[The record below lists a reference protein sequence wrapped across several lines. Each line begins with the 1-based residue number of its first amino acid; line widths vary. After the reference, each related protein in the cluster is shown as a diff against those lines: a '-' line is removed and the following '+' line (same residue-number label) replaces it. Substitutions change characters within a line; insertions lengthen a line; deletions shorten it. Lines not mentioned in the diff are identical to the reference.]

1 MKHALISL
9 FILAVL
15 GGASAQSSEFIGI
28 GLKAELGPAAD
39 DYFSYGDV
47 YLFPPTFVEIQAGDY
62 ALFGSFGFREIIGT
76 DFSDFLELSGDI
88 LVPLF
93 ERPTVYL
100 GAGAGLNVGLS
111 DVTVFNVH
119 GVAGAEFGLFSHLG
133 FFTEV
138 NPGYYVASGQT
149 SNFGSRDESG
159 FGVKVRFGFNVHP

>member
-1 MKHALISL
+1 MKHILLL
-9 FILAVL
+9 FVVSIL
-15 GGASAQSSEFIGI
+15 GFTSAQSSFIGV

-76 DFSDFLELSGDI
+76 DFSDFLELSSDI
-88 LVPLF
+88 LVPVSN
-93 ERPTVYL
+93 RPLVYL

-149 SNFGSRDESG
+149 SNSGSRDESG
-159 FGVKVRFGFNVHP
+159 FGAKVRLGFNVRP

>member
-1 MKHALISL
+1 MKHVLISL
-9 FILAVL
+9 SVLAVL
-15 GGASAQSSEFIGI
+15 GSASAQSGFIGV

-76 DFSDFLELSGDI
+76 DFSDFLELSSDI
-88 LVPLF
+88 LVPVSN
-93 ERPTVYL
+93 RPLVYL
-100 GAGAGLNVGLS
+100 GTGAGLNVGLS

-119 GVAGAEFGLFSHLG
+119 GVVGAELGLFSHLG

-138 NPGYYVASGQT
+138 NPGYYIASGQT

-159 FGVKVRFGFNVHP
+159 FGAKLRFGFNVHP